1 MEETTWNKLHLRSP
15 ENIYTSVNTCR
26 GQGTT
31 LCRPHHKLH
40 SLLFLALVLLV
51 KDLIVMHLS

>member
-1 MEETTWNKLHLRSP
+1 MEETTRNKLHLHSP

-26 GQGTT
+26 GQGT